1 MARSSSVGASQDWLL
16 RATAKLEKSI
26 FRRVEHKYKKKFSDL
41 YVIMRRLED
50 EANSTQNELLDKDAR
65 IAELEN
71 LLAPYTNP
79 KVTLKNLEKEVFRV
93 IPAIERTVIE
103 EGKKKEI

>member
-1 MARSSSVGASQDWLL
+1 MASLPSVGVSQDWLL

-41 YVIMRRLED
+41 YVIIKRLED
-50 EANSTQNELLDKDAR
+50 ESNSTQNELFDKDAR
-65 IAELEN
+65 IVELEN

-93 IPAIERTVIE
+93 IPAIERAANE